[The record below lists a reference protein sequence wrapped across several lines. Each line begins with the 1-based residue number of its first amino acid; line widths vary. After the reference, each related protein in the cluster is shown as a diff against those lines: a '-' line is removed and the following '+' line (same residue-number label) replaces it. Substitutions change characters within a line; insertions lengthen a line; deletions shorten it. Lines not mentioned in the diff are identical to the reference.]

1 MRFESEEELRKRL
14 LGILAPR
21 IDSGG
26 KVCQIEFESPN
37 GIADVVLATLTDG
50 WEDRLRLGGIKP
62 AWAYALLQ
70 LSDEGCSAEDFA
82 SFVGVTKATA
92 KRVLK
97 SYEEAGFCNFNSERK
112 HWKKLESPKALVAEF
127 CAIETKLK
135 NWRRALYQASR
146 YRDFAHQA
154 WVVMDDRDVSPALRN
169 LAEFSRLNIGLASI
183 ATAGDAKIHAKPTL
197 RSPRSE
203 LRFWYANTVVAQRLL
218 RNEAS

>member
-21 IDSGG
+21 IDCEGQI
-26 KVCQIEFESPN
+26 CQVEFDSPN
-37 GIADVVLATLTDG
+37 GIADVVLATLVDG
-50 WEDRLRLGGIKP
+50 WEDRLRLGAIKP
-62 AWAYALLQ
+62 AWAYALFK
-70 LSDEGCSAEDFA
+70 LSEEGCSVEEFA
-82 SFVGVTKATA
+82 SFVGVTKTTAT
-92 KRVLK
+92 RVLK
-97 SYEEAGFCNFNSERK
+97 SYGEAGFCGFDSEK
-112 HWKKLESPKALVAEF
+112 KYWNKLESPKALVAEF

-169 LAEFSRLNIGLASI
+169 LEEFSRLNVGLASI
-183 ATAGDAKIHAKPTL
+183 ATTGEAKIHAKPTL

-203 LRFWYANTVVAQRLL
+203 LRFWYANALIAQRLL
-218 RNEAS
+218 RNEAA